1 MGTSAP
7 TGAPTM
13 AYSKPKLMQRHAGIV
28 VAHAI
33 VTASAI
39 RAEDYPTRP
48 VTIIVPFPPG
58 GSIDGIARMLAQNL
72 ADRLKQSKTGEEQV
86 R

>member
-1 MGTSAP
+1 
-7 TGAPTM
+7 M

-58 GSIDGIARMLAQNL
+58 GSIDGTARMLAQNL